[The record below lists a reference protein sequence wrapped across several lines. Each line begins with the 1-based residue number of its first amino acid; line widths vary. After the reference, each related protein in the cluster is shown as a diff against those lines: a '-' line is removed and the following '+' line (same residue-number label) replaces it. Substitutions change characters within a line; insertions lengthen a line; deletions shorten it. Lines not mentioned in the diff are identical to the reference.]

1 MDPRELDRTHLEAL
15 RDAGFNR
22 MSMGVQDFEL
32 PVQTA
37 VNRIQPEWV
46 SRQVYRLGA
55 SNSDSTASTSISCTA
70 CRTRQST
77 SFEKTIRTVI
87 TYSPDRIAVF
97 NYAHVPWLKPHQKLI
112 RQEDLPSP
120 EQKLEILKM
129 AIELLTSNGYEY
141 IGMDHFAKPDDELAL
156 ARAERTLYRNFQGYS
171 TRSGAD
177 LYGFGMSS
185 ISHFRNVYAQNAK
198 QLPEYYRALDAGRL
212 ATHVG
217 YRMTDDDHI
226 RKHVIMRLMCDLDL
240 HIPSVERQFG
250 IRFAEY
256 FAASIAALQPLEE
269 DGLVELS
276 DDRIAIVGSGRL
288 LLRNIAMCFDA
299 YLEKMTGE
307 KPVFSRTV

>member
-1 MDPRELDRTHLEAL
+1 LY
-15 RDAGFNR
+15 G
-22 MSMGVQDFEL
+22 L
-32 PVQTA
+32 PHQTLA
-37 VNRIQPEWV
+37 
-46 SRQVYRLGA
+46 
-55 SNSDSTASTSISCTA
+55 
-70 CRTRQST
+70 

-87 TYSPDRIAVF
+87 TYNPDRIAVF

-112 RQEDLPSP
+112 HQEDMPSP

-141 IGMDHFAKPDDELAL
+141 IGMDHFAKPDDELAI

-198 QLPEYYRALDAGRL
+198 HLPEYYRALDAGLL

-217 YRMTDDDHI
+217 YRMTEDDHI

-240 HIPSVERQFG
+240 HIPSVERKFG
-250 IRFAEY
+250 IRFADY
-256 FAASIAALQPLEE
+256 FAASLAALRPLEE

-276 DDRIAIVGSGRL
+276 DERISIVGSGRL

-299 YLEKMTGE
+299 YLERMTKE